1 MLPTPLTSQPNRSM
15 REGTVLEEDYVL
27 PVKVL
32 AALWRMNTEKIAGQV
47 ILNFN
52 QGSIQ
57 SFEVKEHTRL

>member
-1 MLPTPLTSQPNRSM
+1 M
-15 REGTVLEEDYVL
+15 RERTAATQEDYVL
-27 PVKVL
+27 PEQVL
-32 AALWRMNTEKIAGQV
+32 TALWRMSLRQIAGQV